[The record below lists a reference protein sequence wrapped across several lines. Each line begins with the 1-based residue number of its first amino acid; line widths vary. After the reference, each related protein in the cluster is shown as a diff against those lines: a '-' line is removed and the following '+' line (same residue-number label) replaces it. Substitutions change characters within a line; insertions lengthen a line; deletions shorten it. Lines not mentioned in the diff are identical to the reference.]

1 MVMVDLEVG
10 MDLRKEVRVFLRKEE
25 EEGGGGGDRWIL
37 EEK

>member
-25 EEGGGGGDRWIL
+25 EEGGGGGVRCIL

>member
-25 EEGGGGGDRWIL
+25 EGGGGLIDGF
-37 EEK
+37 

>member
-25 EEGGGGGDRWIL
+25 EEEGGGADRWIL

>member
-25 EEGGGGGDRWIL
+25 EEEGGGG
-37 EEK
+37 

>member
-25 EEGGGGGDRWIL
+25 EEGGGG
-37 EEK
+37 